1 MAIRFAPKNQPPAPA
16 AAAKPAKQAAT
27 PKADKPLA
35 DDLFEQPAQK
45 PPRKT
50 SKK

>member
-1 MAIRFAPKNQPPAPA
+1 MAIKFAPKAQPPAQVTA
-16 AAAKPAKQAAT
+16 AKQAEQAIT

-35 DDLFEQPAQK
+35 VDLFEQPAHK

-50 SKK
+50 TKK

>member
-1 MAIRFAPKNQPPAPA
+1 MAIKFSTKDQPPAPA
-16 AAAKPAKQAAT
+16 TTAKPANPAAA

-35 DDLFEQPAQK
+35 VDLFEQPAQK

-50 SKK
+50 RKK

>member
-1 MAIRFAPKNQPPAPA
+1 MAIKFSTKDQPPA
-16 AAAKPAKQAAT
+16 AAATAKPAKSAAE

-35 DDLFEQPAQK
+35 VDLFEQPAQK

-50 SKK
+50 GKK